1 MENSDQKRNTH
12 KKDEHIIQGSDFLIA
27 ILESLTYPFY
37 VIDANDYSIKLA
49 NSATWSGSQPVA
61 TTCYAT
67 TCYALTHNRDTPCE
81 EKEDHPC
88 VLNKIKE
95 TKQPVIT
102 EHTHFDKD
110 RKPVIYEVHGYPIFD
125 SKGDVAQIV
134 EYNLDIT
141 TRKRAEDQIK
151 ASLKEKDV
159 LLREVYH
166 RIKNNMS
173 VISSL
178 LNLQSQYIKDEHY
191 KEMFKESVDRLRLMS
206 LIHDNLYRSE
216 DLSKI
221 NFSYYIKDMVDNM
234 YKSYG
239 LSPDKIKLTKDIER
253 ITTLGVEEAIPCALI
268 INELVSNSL
277 KHAFPEGRAGEIKVS
292 LSTNDEDEI
301 EITIADNGVGIPMDM
316 DFRNTDSLG
325 LKVVNDLVGQLQG
338 NIELNREQETEFKI
352 SFRMNN

>member
-1 MENSDQKRNTH
+1 MEHSDQKRNPH
-12 KKDEHIIQGSDFLIA
+12 KKYEHNIQGGDFLIN

-37 VIDANDYSIKLA
+37 VIDATDYSIKLA
-49 NSATWSGSQPVA
+49 NSATWLDSPPG
-61 TTCYAT
+61 AT

-88 VLNKIKE
+88 VLKKIKK
-95 TKQPVIT
+95 TKKPVIT
-102 EHTHFDKD
+102 EHIHFDKD
-110 RKPVIYEVHGYPIFD
+110 GEPTIYEVHGYPIFD
-125 SKGDVAQIV
+125 STGKVAQIV

-178 LNLQSQYIKDEHY
+178 LNLQSQYIKDKKY

-221 NFSYYIKDMVDNM
+221 NFSYYIKDMVDSM
-234 YKSYG
+234 YRSYG
-239 LSPDKIKLTKDIER
+239 LSPEKIKLIKNIER
-253 ITTLGVEEAIPCALI
+253 ITTLGVDEAIPCALI
-268 INELVSNSL
+268 INELVSNAL

-292 LSTNDEDEI
+292 LSTRDEDKI
-301 EITIADNGVGIPMDM
+301 EIAVADNGVGIPMDM

-325 LKVVNDLVGQLQG
+325 LKVVNDLIGQLQG
-338 NIELNREQETEFKI
+338 KIELKREKGTEFNV
-352 SFRMNN
+352 SFKVHN